1 MNILAEIAVEPAHRA
16 ATPAPGVTPD
26 AVAQKDR
33 IPPEVYGSNAP
44 QQDRELRLAH
54 AADIDALVELLRHDE
69 VWPWYAGTRVPD
81 HRWTELFRHQVGRN
95 AAGAA
100 CLWVLASGPRR
111 LGFISL
117 ANGEASFAVDGTTL
131 ERGLGTAMIR
141 RFLVI
146 GCGDLRL
153 ARLSACV
160 QRGNIRAIRCLERQG
175 FRFAGLSRRAF
186 DARGSLQTVLIFETR
201 FDEERFK

>member
-16 ATPAPGVTPD
+16 ATPAPGVAPD
-26 AVAQKDR
+26 GAAPKDR
-33 IPPEVYGSNAP
+33 IQPGVYRSNAP
-44 QQDRELRLAH
+44 PQDRELRLAH
-54 AADIDALVELLRHDE
+54 AADIDALVELLRHDA

-81 HRWTELFRHQVGRN
+81 HRWTELFRQQVGRN

-100 CLWVLASGPRR
+100 CLWVLASGPRC

-117 ANGEASFAVDGTTL
+117 ANGEASFAVDGTAL

-146 GCGDLRL
+146 GRRDLRL

-201 FDEERFK
+201 FDEERSK